1 VTASSLQGAV
11 GESDALHVVPVGDDI
26 EHATTGAPCP
36 CRPDVTTV
44 AAADGSEALMVVH
57 RIILWPLLA
66 AASERAAPR
75 LLSCGLCFEED
86 GEEVHPHPEC
96 PL

>member
-1 VTASSLQGAV
+1 
-11 GESDALHVVPVGDDI
+11 
-26 EHATTGAPCP
+26 
-36 CRPDVTTV
+36 
-44 AAADGSEALMVVH
+44 MVVH